1 MRIVLHFRL
10 SPSVLW
16 EYGKKRYISIFIPYY
31 LHMKLNFTIEDVIA
45 VVRQASGIMSETDFS
60 VSSKDGYANIVTS
73 CDLAIQSFLEDKL
86 AKLAPGSGFLCEEND
101 EIKDGTDGLT
111 WVIDPIDG
119 TANFSRGIA
128 DCCISVALLESGLPR
143 MGVVYSPFKEELFQA
158 ERGCGAYRNGKRISV
173 SSRPFE
179 DGLLCTAMSLYD
191 KRYAEVCAKVIFDAY
206 FRCNDVRRFGSCA
219 MELCY
224 LAAGQCD
231 LFFEY
236 RVQAW
241 DYSAAYLILTEAGG
255 VLTGG
260 RGENLSCDTPTMLV
274 GANNGANHAQLL
286 EIVSKYI

>member
-1 MRIVLHFRL
+1 
-10 SPSVLW
+10 
-16 EYGKKRYISIFIPYY
+16 
-31 LHMKLNFTIEDVIA
+31 MKLNFAVEDVISI
-45 VVRQASGIMSETDFS
+45 VGQASGIMLETGFS
-60 VSSKDGYANIVTS
+60 VSSKEGYANIVTS
-73 CDLAIQSFLEDKL
+73 CDLMIQSFLEDKL
-86 AKLAPGSGFLCEEND
+86 SKLAPGSGFLCEEND
-101 EIKDGTDGLT
+101 EKKEGTDGLT

-128 DCCISVALLESGLPR
+128 DCGISVALIEGGKPR
-143 MGVVYSPFKEELFQA
+143 MGVVYSPFKDELFHA
-158 ERGCGAYRNGKRISV
+158 EKGCGAYRNGKSISV
-173 SSRPFE
+173 SSRPFG
-179 DGLLCTAMSLYD
+179 DCLLCTAMSLYD

-206 FRCNDVRRFGSCA
+206 SKCNDVRRFGSCA

-260 RGENLSCDTPTMLV
+260 KGEPLGCNAPTMLV
-274 GANNGANHAQLL
+274 GANNRANHEQFL
-286 EIVSKYI
+286 EIVAKYI